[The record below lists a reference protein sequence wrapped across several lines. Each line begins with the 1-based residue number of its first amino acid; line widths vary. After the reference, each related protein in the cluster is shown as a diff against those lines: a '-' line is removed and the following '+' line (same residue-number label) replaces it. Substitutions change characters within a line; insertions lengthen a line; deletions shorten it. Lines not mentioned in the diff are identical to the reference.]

1 MLNYWTQYNISN
13 GIFLCYDQKLKMRML
28 SSKHGE
34 SPREKMKNVFPY
46 RKYEGTTKE
55 NFVLLSL
62 FIMFT
67 KTPSSFRGFVSEI
80 ANADMKEAMKFKQD
94 ILQYDNNIKRDVKYL
109 QDKYMDELTVQKV
122 FREFNAKKIKF
133 YTAWFYLNFCGE
145 DIEALSKSR
154 IIGHTIRKLRFVML
168 YVTFKDES
176 VNKIKSLMDIL
187 EL

>member
-1 MLNYWTQYNISN
+1 MLNYWNQYSISN
-13 GIFLCYDQKLKMRML
+13 GIYLCYDQRLTRRTL

-34 SPREKMKNVFPY
+34 VVREKMKNVFPY
-46 RKYEGTTKE
+46 RKHESTTKE

-62 FIMFT
+62 YVMFT
-67 KTPSSFRGFVSEI
+67 KTPSSFRSYVSEI

-109 QDKYMDELTVQKV
+109 REKYMDDLNVQNV
-122 FREFNAKKIKF
+122 FNEFNSRKIKF
-133 YTAWFYLNFCGE
+133 YSAWFYLNFCGE

-154 IIGHTIRKLRFVML
+154 VMGHVIRKLKFIML
-168 YVTFKDES
+168 YVTFKEES
-176 VNKIKSLMDIL
+176 VNKIKTLMDIL